1 MNSKWKKP
9 KVESQNYKILKTK
22 GAYHDLG
29 FSNESFDSISKAQTS
44 EKKKKKS
51 KFIGLEKK
59 MQVPNLTLR
68 EAEVFPSKVIK

>member
-44 EKKKKKS
+44 EKKKKKVS
-51 KFIGLEKK
+51 
-59 MQVPNLTLR
+59 
-68 EAEVFPSKVIK
+68 S

>member
-1 MNSKWKKP
+1 MKALIVSP
-9 KVESQNYKILKTK
+9 KHKQ
-22 GAYHDLG
+22 A
-29 FSNESFDSISKAQTS
+29 
-44 EKKKKKS
+44 KKKKS